1 MTSFQHTLAS
11 PAEICIDKAHFE
23 KLCSEEYINERCVRA
38 AQLKQTA
45 LTLESGSDEQ
55 KKLLNE
61 ASDLKRSLPLFCF
74 NATFTDGKRQKASAR
89 LNGLC
94 TADYDGLQY
103 PKKTLED
110 IYSKFG
116 GKEQFVE
123 KFKVHLI
130 KYSSAM
136 QGFHIVFEADAEVGN
151 LEDNLKK
158 LDEQL
163 ELTHDSQVSQPNS
176 ASFATPL
183 NHIEYIDDALFIYNN
198 VEYDE
203 KWGEFYRSGE
213 QPKASEKPLQ
223 QPTATESQNA
233 ASETAS
239 KQKTPE
245 SIFFDHTYAEIQ
257 ERLWET
263 LGGYPSEGNRHNMY
277 VKFFACLRYICDN
290 QPEFMKSVF
299 VKPENA
305 LPDTEI
311 CSIINSACAYKY
323 NLALPHVMSETLAS
337 LGIRNSIGELP
348 TDQSEISRMLQEQF
362 MPRFKE
368 LNLPDFFKAV
378 SHGVPEDMSIGMVL
392 ASMVMM
398 GTYLSGIQFKHFDSR
413 KSRLTLMMFP
423 TGRAASGKHFFEDLD
438 RLIMNQ
444 LRKKDEK
451 GREEEADYKSQ
462 KNLAK
467 NDKEQPKKPEPVI
480 RVIPSTISNAMLTQ
494 RLHYAVTK
502 TDEGKF
508 HLHLYIFDTELATL
522 IRSSKGGSWIQKN
535 DIFCKSFHGELWGND
550 YKNEDAVNGEVE
562 VNINIL
568 ITGTDEA
575 FTTFIPDK
583 SIRDGLATRVIP
595 YIMPWKPYQMLP
607 EIIERTDEEVAVIK
621 EMVEKVADFNQP
633 LFVDASKLTKAMYK
647 WCDRARQLAEET
659 EDLEL
664 DDLRKR
670 SALIGERMGVIHAI
684 VRDIDNFRNTHEL
697 SINDDDI
704 AFAEF
709 CADFVLQSQYAMFAS
724 RMKIA
729 REKYE
734 LAQAQAK
741 LITNWTDIYRK
752 LPETFTVDDIVAL
765 SPSMKKDS
773 IRRQCRRW
781 SSNGKVGR
789 TVSGQYL
796 KIA

>member
-1 MTSFQHTLAS
+1 MISFQKKIAS
-11 PAEICIDKAHFE
+11 PAEICTDKAHFE

-38 AQLKQTA
+38 AQLKRTA
-45 LTLESGSDEQ
+45 KTMENGSEEQ
-55 KKLLNE
+55 KKLLDE
-61 ASDLKRSLPLFCF
+61 ASDLKRSLPVFCF

-94 TADYDGLQY
+94 TADYDGIQN
-103 PKKTLED
+103 PMKTLND
-110 IYSKFG
+110 LYNKFG

-151 LEDNLKK
+151 LEDNLRK

-163 ELTHDSQVSQPNS
+163 GLTHDANVSQPNS
-176 ASFATPL
+176 ASFATPMF
-183 NHIEYIDDALFIYNN
+183 HIDYIDDILFIYNN

-203 KWGEFYRSGE
+203 KWGNFYRNGE
-213 QPKASEKPLQ
+213 QAKAAEKQLEQ
-223 QPTATESQNA
+223 ATATVQQNA
-233 ASETAS
+233 ASEAA
-239 KQKTPE
+239 KTPE
-245 SIFFDHTYAEIQ
+245 SMYFGHSYAEIQ
-257 ERLWET
+257 ERLWEA

-277 VKFFACLRYICDN
+277 MKFFANLRYICDN
-290 QPEFMKSVF
+290 QPSFMKNVF

-305 LPDTEI
+305 LSDKEI
-311 CSIINSACAYKY
+311 NSIIDSVCAYKY
-323 NLALPHVMSETLAS
+323 NLAMPLSMKETLAA
-337 LGIRNSIGELP
+337 LGINNNVGALP

-362 MPRFKE
+362 MPRFKG
-368 LNLPDFFKAV
+368 LNLPDFLKAV

-398 GTYLSGIQFKHFDSR
+398 STYLTGIQFKHFDSR

-438 RLIMNQ
+438 RLIMDT

-451 GREEEADYKSQ
+451 GREKEAEYKKK

-467 NDKEQPKKPEPVI
+467 NDKDQPDKPEPVI
-480 RVIPSTISNAMLTQ
+480 RVVPSTISNAMLTQ
-494 RLHYAVTK
+494 RLHYAVTE
-502 TDEGKF
+502 TENGKF

-522 IRSSKGGSWIQKN
+522 IRSSKGGSWIMKN

-562 VNINIL
+562 VHINIL

-575 FTTFIPDK
+575 FNTFISDK
-583 SIRDGLATRVIP
+583 NIRDGLATRVIP
-595 YIMPWKPYQMLP
+595 YIMPWKPFQMLP
-607 EIIERTDEEVAVIK
+607 EFNERTEEEVAIIK
-621 EMVEKVADFNQP
+621 EMVGKVIDFTSP
-633 LFVDASKLTKAMYK
+633 LLVDASKLTKAMYN
-647 WCDRARQLAEET
+647 WCDRTRLLAKET
-659 EDLEL
+659 EDFEL

-670 SALIGERMGVIHAI
+670 ATLIGERMGVIHAI
-684 VRDIDNFRNTHEL
+684 LRDIDNFRNSHEL

-709 CADFVLQSQYAMFAS
+709 CADYVLQSQYAMFAS
-724 RMKIA
+724 RMKNA
-729 REKYE
+729 REKFE
-734 LAQAQAK
+734 QNLASAT
-741 LITNWTDIYRK
+741 LIPDWNYIYNQ
-752 LPETFTVDDIVAL
+752 LPQTFTTNDIATI
-765 SPSMKKDS
+765 SPSMKMES
-773 IRRQCRRW
+773 IQRQCRRW
-781 SSNGKVGR
+781 ANKGKVIK
-789 TVSGQYL
+789 TTSKQYQ